1 MLVAFFHGPCDSQEA
16 RGHSVEYDKVFLKL
30 GERYRQLRLERGM
43 IQEDVLEHNF
53 SVRHYQQLEAG
64 RPHSLHTFFRL
75 CRMFQI
81 DPEDLIKGA
90 LDGRNGHRKK
100 S

>member
-1 MLVAFFHGPCDSQEA
+1 M
-16 RGHSVEYDKVFLKL
+16 EYDKVFLKL

-75 CRMFQI
+75 C
-81 DPEDLIKGA
+81 GCS
-90 LDGRNGHRKK
+90 K
-100 S
+100 STPRI